1 MRDHSV
7 GQILTKSHWDRKLRF
22 IATGFIIAKSA
33 YKIKGKTKGK
43 FKLRILVASCAHTHR
58 EMSSQIYFSL
68 NPKILKYFSDS
79 PSLVRIYPLLSR
91 YGWLVKTRQEAKD
104 PNTGARINMSDLQVF
119 VGETVTNEK

>member
-1 MRDHSV
+1 M
-7 GQILTKSHWDRKLRF
+7 
-22 IATGFIIAKSA
+22 
-33 YKIKGKTKGK
+33 
-43 FKLRILVASCAHTHR
+43 ASCAHIHR

-104 PNTGARINMSDLQVF
+104 PKTGARINVSDLQVF